1 MILSFYYPPDLSA
14 GSFRTSAL
22 AQSLHILCPTANV
35 TVITTIPNR
44 YGSYDFDPPRD
55 EKAGNISIVR
65 LKIRPHNGSL
75 IGQSLSFIEYAWKTN
90 KLLKGSDYNL
100 VYATSSR
107 LMTAVLGAW
116 ISRRLESKLYLDIR
130 DIFLD
135 SLPGILPM
143 RLFTPIIWVL
153 TLLERW
159 TIETAA
165 IVNLVSPGFS
175 DYFIRK
181 YPNTNFTFHTNGIDE
196 EFLNPTLVGSSNQ
209 KKLPFTVLYAGNFG
223 LAQSLDLI
231 VPPIANQTK
240 GLLNFKLIGDG
251 NGRESLIQS
260 LSKSVATNVEVLNPM
275 PRERLL
281 IEYKKADIL
290 FLHLNSHEA
299 FKKVLPSKIF
309 EYGAS
314 GKPIWAGLDGFSAR
328 FVEDELNNAVVF
340 KPCDV
345 DEALEIFKRLE
356 IRDRERRGFI
366 KKFSRKRLSKK
377 MAADLLKLCGGD

>member
-1 MILSFYYPPDLSA
+1 FYYPPDLSA

-314 GKPIWAGLDGFSAR
+314 G
-328 FVEDELNNAVVF
+328 
-340 KPCDV
+340 
-345 DEALEIFKRLE
+345 
-356 IRDRERRGFI
+356 
-366 KKFSRKRLSKK
+366 
-377 MAADLLKLCGGD
+377 